1 MENTYK
7 NRTNKA
13 FELHKN
19 NLTNE
24 AETIYKE
31 LLSENPNDV
40 NILNLYGMLLIAQND
55 YKSAIDVLSRAVV
68 LNPLPEIIVNLGK
81 AYFYNKEYENA
92 VNLLK
97 SANEI
102 KPSDDIY
109 YSLGRVYNEISNFDE
124 AIICYEKAFKLNPK
138 NANNLYNLSL
148 AYKEKGN
155 LKKSLKFA
163 LLAEKY
169 NCNDEAVSGLIYSI
183 YDDLKN
189 YKQALLYL
197 KKLILIN
204 PKNHVYHYNSG
215 VLSAEIGEIENAINF
230 YTTTISLN
238 PKYTAAYANLA
249 CIYEEKDLNKAFS
262 FAQKAYEI
270 NKNEIKTILLN
281 ARILRKMYKNKA
293 SIDFLKVAEKNGI
306 KAADLYFELAL
317 NYMDTLNYKTALEY
331 YEKSIEKNP
340 KELRYLHGK
349 ATALK
354 YLGKTEEFVSLL
366 EKIVKKDKTQIQSAI
381 SLGMAY
387 LTQKDFQKGMTLYIK
402 RSLETG
408 FSKLFKKKIWKHGSP
423 LNAKNVLVYCDCG
436 LGDTIMFL
444 RYLPEL
450 NKIAKEVV
458 LQTDFELVK
467 LLQISFP
474 NIKIISKNETY
485 SDYDYVIPLMNIPY
499 ALNIDFNNIPSS
511 ALKVFYSDVEKFKN
525 CEIFNNQNKKIG
537 IFYSGNKKIL
547 KNRSIKF
554 DEISKLFDK
563 ENCTFYS
570 FQTGKINDVHE
581 NLINLSDK
589 ISDYYDTACLLKC
602 MDCVVTID
610 SSIVHASGSLGVKTY
625 LLLPFVPEWRW
636 FDDKDSTIW
645 YNSVKIFKQE
655 LSNNWNN
662 VLTRVKEEL

>member
-40 NILNLYGMLLIAQND
+40 NILNLYGMLLITQND

-81 AYFYNKEYENA
+81 AYFYNKEYKNA

-148 AYKEKGN
+148 AYKDKGN
-155 LKKSLKFA
+155 IKKSLKYA

-169 NCNDEAVSGLIYSI
+169 NNSDESVLGLLYSI
-183 YDDLKN
+183 FDDLKN
-189 YKQALLYL
+189 YQQAILYL

-204 PKNHVYHYNSG
+204 PKNHLYHYNLG
-215 VLSAEIGEIENAINF
+215 VLSAEIGQTENAINS
-230 YTTTISLN
+230 YKTTISLN
-238 PKYTAAYANLA
+238 PKYVGAYANLA

-293 SIDFLKVAEKNGI
+293 SIDFLNSAVLNFSKEP
-306 KAADLYFELAL
+306 DLYFELAL
-317 NYMDTLNYKTALEY
+317 NYMDKSDYKTALEY
-331 YEKSIEKNP
+331 YEKAIEINP

-349 ATALK
+349 AVALK
-354 YLGKTEEFVSLL
+354 YLGEPEETVSIL
-366 EKIVKKDKTQIQSAI
+366 EKIVKKDKSQIQSAI
-381 SLGMAY
+381 TLGMAY
-387 LTQKDFQKGMTLYIK
+387 LTQKDFQKGMPLYIK
-402 RSLETG
+402 RSFDTG
-408 FSKLFKKKIWKHGSP
+408 FSKIFKKKIWKKGTP

-436 LGDTIMFL
+436 LGDTIMFS

-450 NKIAKEVV
+450 NKIANKVV

-467 LLQISFP
+467 LLQSSFS
-474 NIKIISKNETY
+474 NIEIISKSESY
-485 SDYDYVIPLMNIPY
+485 SDYDCVIPIMNIPY
-499 ALNIDFNNIPSS
+499 ALNLDFDNIPAS
-511 ALKVFYSDVEKFKN
+511 ALKVLNSDVEKFKN
-525 CEIFNNQNKKIG
+525 CEIFNNQTKKIG

-554 DEISKLFDK
+554 DEISRLFDK

-570 FQTGKINDVHE
+570 FQTGKINDRHE

-655 LSNNWNN
+655 LSNNWDN